1 MSRNHIAAA
10 IQEVLKPLYF
20 EAVPLQA
27 IQQTLQAHQVTL
39 LQEDG
44 TPWEGF
50 LTGAQGRCV
59 IDLGEVLGPI
69 DNPRPLPFS
78 LALQWFKMPS
88 GRFEVNGYLT

>member
-1 MSRNHIAAA
+1 MSRAKIAAA
-10 IQEVLKPLYF
+10 VQTVLHPTYF
-20 EAVPLQA
+20 PAVPLADLKQA
-27 IQQTLQAHQVTL
+27 LAKEGVSL

-44 TPWEGF
+44 TEWEGF